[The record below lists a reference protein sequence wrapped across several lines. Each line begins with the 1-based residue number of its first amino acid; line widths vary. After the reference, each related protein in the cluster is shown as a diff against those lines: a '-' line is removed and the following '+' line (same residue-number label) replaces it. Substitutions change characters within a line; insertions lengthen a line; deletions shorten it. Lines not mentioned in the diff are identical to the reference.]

1 MTTNIPLCMV
11 RENLDN
17 IPQYELP
24 AGFTLRPYQPGD
36 EAAWLSIH
44 LEADKYNAITA
55 DTYSEQFGAEVET
68 LAERQFYLCDEGGQA
83 IGTATAWF
91 NTYHGEIYG
100 RVHWVA
106 IVPSRQGQGLAK
118 PLLTV
123 ICNRMRELGH
133 RRAYLTTESVRLPA
147 ISLYLGYGFVPDMR
161 NEQEAQVWQAI
172 GQQLGLRLG

>member
-44 LEADKYNAITA
+44 LAADKHNIITA
-55 DTYSEQFGAEVET
+55 DTYSEQFGAEAKT
-68 LAERQFYLCDEGGQA
+68 LAERQFYLCDGAGQA

-91 NTYHGEIYG
+91 NTYRGQEHG

-106 IVPSRQGQGLAK
+106 IVPAMQGRGLAK
-118 PLLTV
+118 PLLTT

-133 RRAYLTTESVRLPA
+133 QRAYLTTESVRLPA
-147 ISLYLGYGFVPDMR
+147 INLYLGYGFVPDIHT
-161 NEQEAQVWQAI
+161 EQEAQAWQSI
-172 GQQLGLRLG
+172 GRELSFRLD

>member
-1 MTTNIPLCMV
+1 MTANIPVCMV
-11 RENLDN
+11 RQNLDD
-17 IPQYELP
+17 IPPSQLP
-24 AGFTLRPYQPGD
+24 AGFTLRPYRPGD
-36 EAAWLSIH
+36 ETAWLSIH
-44 LEADKYNAITA
+44 LEADKYNAIAA
-55 DTYSEQFGAEVET
+55 DTFTEQFGAEAKI
-68 LAERQFYLCDEGGQA
+68 LAERQFYLCDERGQA

-91 NTYHGEIYG
+91 NTYCGETYG

-118 PLLTV
+118 PLLSAV
-123 ICNRMRELGH
+123 CHRLRELGH
-133 RRAYLTTESVRLPA
+133 QRAYLTTESVRLPA